1 MRYCMAKSS
10 SYFLGVCSPHPAIE
24 STETVGAPTIYA
36 YAASIGSTPG
46 PFASSIFLSSSNL
59 SASASSSNLLASAAS
74 SSAFYLR
81 IAAYLSISLL
91 PSSISF
97 IFLLIFSWSIF
108 FWAIFYSSSFFSS
121 TLGEGA
127 SACFELTELAGVC
140 CAAYLPFLF
149 FFPPISFYTLF
160 IILIKIKDKNRQTQ
174 YFL

>member
-46 PFASSIFLSSSNL
+46 PFACSIFLSSSNL
-59 SASASSSNLLASAAS
+59 SASASSSNLLASASSSNLLASAAS

-97 IFLLIFSWSIF
+97 IFLLIFS
-108 FWAIFYSSSFFSS
+108 
-121 TLGEGA
+121 
-127 SACFELTELAGVC
+127 
-140 CAAYLPFLF
+140 
-149 FFPPISFYTLF
+149 
-160 IILIKIKDKNRQTQ
+160 
-174 YFL
+174 

>member
-1 MRYCMAKSS
+1 MAKSS

-59 SASASSSNLLASAAS
+59 SASASSSNLLASASSSNLLASASSSNLLASAAS

-97 IFLLIFSWSIF
+97 IFLLIFS
-108 FWAIFYSSSFFSS
+108 
-121 TLGEGA
+121 
-127 SACFELTELAGVC
+127 
-140 CAAYLPFLF
+140 
-149 FFPPISFYTLF
+149 
-160 IILIKIKDKNRQTQ
+160 
-174 YFL
+174 